1 MSEVATSNALREA
14 VNRIRKNIETNRSRI
29 GDLER
34 LIFEGVTFPDVGSF
48 DIKADI
54 LAKDGAA
61 SRSMGY
67 QSQPQ
72 NQKNKT
78 QLIQLFREFEKVNTQ
93 DGISD
98 ENIEKI
104 FENFLV
110 GFTGTRI
117 KESVETA
124 IARRRIDDDYN
135 RLKEQF
141 GVAVGIFQ
149 GLIERLRKDNPG
161 LRIDV
166 DAKVFDILKDHKIS
180 IFKTGSDIVHLERF
194 SERTV

>member
-1 MSEVATSNALREA
+1 MAEVATSNALREA
-14 VNRIRKNIETNRSRI
+14 VNRIRKNIETNRSRV

-34 LIFEGVTFPDVGSF
+34 LIFEGVNFPDVGSF

-61 SRSMGY
+61 SRSKGY
-67 QSQPQ
+67 QNQPQ
-72 NQKNKT
+72 NQKNRT
-78 QLIQLFREFEKVNTQ
+78 QLIQLFREFERANTQ

-98 ENIEKI
+98 ADIERI

-124 IARRRIDDDYN
+124 ISRRRIDDDYN
-135 RLKEQF
+135 RLK
-141 GVAVGIFQ
+141 
-149 GLIERLRKDNPG
+149 
-161 LRIDV
+161 
-166 DAKVFDILKDHKIS
+166 
-180 IFKTGSDIVHLERF
+180 
-194 SERTV
+194 